1 MLKKQKNISLSNL
14 FKDHPNKKEIIYL
27 SKLDKD
33 LKVLFFKYPKFKAFK
48 RPKGFEGLIRLITE
62 QQLSVSSARAIFLRI
77 KKLMPIFSPEEFL
90 KIKNSDLSDK
100 FTIFFSYECSENES
114 GTLFEINSSNQ
125 VTSGIK
131 IEILNSRP
139 SNLCCFKP

>member
-1 MLKKQKNISLSNL
+1 MLKKQENISLSNL

-77 KKLMPIFSPEEFL
+77 KKL
-90 KIKNSDLSDK
+90 
-100 FTIFFSYECSENES
+100 FFWACQEHLPKLVPQFICQ
-114 GTLFEINSSNQ
+114 GM
-125 VTSGIK
+125 
-131 IEILNSRP
+131 
-139 SNLCCFKP
+139 